1 MLNCD
6 GKVENTFTD
15 SNCQNVSDLESNYL
29 YRIIGN
35 MNWLESS
42 EIMSSIAGF
51 LAEDLGRGD
60 ITTTST
66 VPPDT
71 RGLGKFLAKEYLV
84 LCGLDVAEA
93 VFFQLDPDGAEIETT
108 FNEGDEIE
116 DGTVFATLK
125 GYADVLLV
133 GERTALNLIQRMSGI
148 ATLTRQ
154 FVKAVE
160 GTKAQIVDTRKTA
173 PGLRMLEKY
182 AVTIGGGRNHRM
194 GLDDGVLIKDNHI
207 ALAGG
212 ITEAVHAAKA
222 TVGHLHKIEVEI
234 SNWAQLRE
242 AIEAGAEIV
251 MLDNQ
256 TPEEAA
262 KLVDMARNLNPN
274 VLIEA
279 SGNMSLDRVRSYAE
293 AGVDLISVGRITHS
307 ARAMD
312 ISFKIQIA

>member
-1 MLNCD
+1 
-6 GKVENTFTD
+6 
-15 SNCQNVSDLESNYL
+15 
-29 YRIIGN
+29 
-35 MNWLESS
+35 MNWLENG
-42 EIMSSIAGF
+42 EILTSIGEF
-51 LAEDLGRGD
+51 LAEDIGRGD
-60 ITTTST
+60 ITTTAT
-66 VPPDT
+66 VPQDT
-71 RGLGKFLAKEYLV
+71 RGVGRFLAKEYLV

-93 VFFQLDPDGAEIETT
+93 VFFQLDPDVGEIETGY
-108 FNEGDEIE
+108 NEGDEIE
-116 DGTVFATLK
+116 EGTVFGSMK

-160 GTKAQIVDTRKTA
+160 GTGAAIVDTRKTT
-173 PGLRMLEKY
+173 PGLRALEKY
-182 AVTIGGGRNHRM
+182 AVTVGGGKNHRM

-212 ITEAVHAAKA
+212 ITRAVTAAKER
-222 TVGHLHKIEVEI
+222 VGHLHKIEVEI

-262 KLVDMARNLNPN
+262 KLVGMARNLNPN

-279 SGNMSLDRVRSYAE
+279 SGNMDLDRVRSYAE

-307 ARAMD
+307 ARAVD
-312 ISFKIQIA
+312 ISFKIQIG

>member
-1 MLNCD
+1 
-6 GKVENTFTD
+6 
-15 SNCQNVSDLESNYL
+15 
-29 YRIIGN
+29 
-35 MNWLESS
+35 MNWLENG
-42 EIMSSIAGF
+42 EVLASIGEF
-51 LAEDLGRGD
+51 LAEDIGRGD
-60 ITTTST
+60 ITTTAT
-66 VPPDT
+66 VPQDT
-71 RGLGKFLAKEYLV
+71 RGFGRFLAKEDLV

-93 VFFQLDPDGAEIETT
+93 VFFHLDPDSSEIEAS
-108 FNEGDEIE
+108 FGDGDEIAA
-116 DGTVFATLK
+116 GTVFATLK

-133 GERTALNLIQRMSGI
+133 GERTALNLIQRLSGI

-154 FVKAVE
+154 FVKAID
-160 GTKAQIVDTRKTA
+160 GTLAQIVDTRKTT

-182 AVTIGGGRNHRM
+182 AVTIGGGKNHRM

-212 ITEAVHAAKA
+212 ITEAVKAAKNK
-222 TVGHLHKIEVEI
+222 VGHLHKIEVEI

-242 AIEAGAEIV
+242 AINAGAEIV

-262 KLVDMARNLNPN
+262 KLVQMARSINPA

-279 SGNMSLDRVRSYAE
+279 SGNMDIDRVRSYAE
-293 AGVDLISVGRITHS
+293 AGVDLISVGKLTHS
-307 ARAMD
+307 ARAVD